1 MRPSQLV
8 SGASAVLCPAP
19 RRARTAVDSAPCSG
33 LLTSAVNVKPFCP
46 GGDRELF
53 VVCCN
58 HEIVEVTRVP
68 FRCTRDRAVLLSAD
82 DLAPISRS
90 GCGIWS
96 ETRRTGGHP
105 RRGTL
110 ECGTSRPTGG
120 MPCSGPTRQ
129 QPISASRPARRRGE
143 IAGERRRSRLGTS
156 SLRRSSQ
163 GEVLRHPAPSRHR
176 RPSSRGRRAAAWRP
190 TPSAR
195 S

>member
-1 MRPSQLV
+1 M
-8 SGASAVLCPAP
+8 
-19 RRARTAVDSAPCSG
+19 
-33 LLTSAVNVKPFCP
+33 KPFCP
-46 GGDRELF
+46 GGHRELP

-58 HEIVEVTRVP
+58 HEIVEVTRLP

-96 ETRRTGGHP
+96 ETRGTGGHP
-105 RRGTL
+105 RWGRQGQGRRSGAGPSLLSRGRGNRPCCSRGARRAIGWRLRGTL
-110 ECGTSRPTGG
+110 ECGTSRPTGR

-129 QPISASRPARRRGE
+129 QPIRASRPARRRGE

-163 GEVLRHPAPSRHR
+163 GEVLRHPAPSWHR
-176 RPSSRGRRAAAWRP
+176 RPSSRGRRAAASRP
-190 TPSAR
+190 TPPAR